1 MNSPRPSVPFSSAA
15 PVLLDMVHHNPG
27 ETPFATQFADAGRL
41 AAHGFTGQVP
51 KSLIF
56 ALAFDDILPGA
67 FPANAAEQAWL
78 ADLAAAKDAEI
89 AACVRAGIEIHYHT
103 DFFVLPTRVVELL
116 KADICDPH
124 TGKIDVTRPAT
135 LDLYRRVLAALFKR
149 FPAVTGLMVR
159 VGETYLFD
167 APYHAGNTAV
177 PLHDPAVGRDA
188 QIQRYITLINF
199 LREEIC
205 MRHGRRYIH
214 RTWDYFSDRFHA
226 DPAFYLAVTNA
237 IEPHPLL
244 AFSIKH
250 TGSDFFRNSH
260 ANRCIGLGRHPQMI
274 EVQCQREYEGKGA
287 IPCYIARGVIDG
299 FSDHP
304 QSIGLR
310 EWRKDPRHVGIFT
323 WTRGG
328 GWFGPYLRDEFWP
341 ELNARVL
348 SAWQTNPSASEAD
361 IFAHVARDSYGLD
374 AASASALRELA
385 LASEDV
391 ILHGRY
397 CRAAS
402 ELENFRYEATNLWMR
417 DECLG
422 GITEL
427 ADTFTALEKAG
438 RLDEA
443 VAEKKHAA
451 ALAAKLPA
459 IAARITFGDPGRTAF
474 IRWSAAYSSLLF
486 TWIAEGWPLLVRRW
500 RDGRAGLGD
509 TRPDLSAY
517 EAARAAALAFTSAP
531 NSWAT
536 GFYGHYWNWPGQPP
550 TPGMDASVRSP
561 WTPPNG
567 PITREYWQPQT
578 ETAE

>member
-1 MNSPRPSVPFSSAA
+1 MPRSLPAPFSPAA

-27 ETPFATQFADAGRL
+27 ETPFATQFADAGKL
-41 AAHGFTGQVP
+41 AGHGFTGQVA
-51 KSLIF
+51 KSLNF
-56 ALAFDDILPGA
+56 ALGFDDILPGA
-67 FPANAAEQAWL
+67 FPADVAERAWL
-78 ADLAAAKDAEI
+78 DDLAAAKDAEI
-89 AACVRAGIEIHYHT
+89 AACVRAGIETYYHT
-103 DFFVLPTRVVELL
+103 DFFVLPRRVVESL
-116 KADICDPH
+116 KDSICDEA
-124 TGKIDVTRPAT
+124 GRIDVTRPAT
-135 LDLYRRVLAALFKR
+135 LELYRRVIAALFAR
-149 FPAVTGLMVR
+149 FPDVTGLMVR

-177 PLHDPAVGRDA
+177 PLHDPKVPRAA

-205 MRHGRRYIH
+205 VRHGRRFIH
-214 RTWDYFSDRFHA
+214 RTWDYFTDRFHA
-226 DPAFYLAVTNA
+226 DPTFYLAVTDA

-260 ANRCIGLGRHPQMI
+260 ANRCIGIGRHPYMI

-299 FSDHP
+299 FSDQP
-304 QSIGLR
+304 VRAGLR
-310 EWRKDPRHVGIFT
+310 DWRKDPRYIGVFT

-348 SAWQTNPSASEAD
+348 SAWQASPDSSEEEIFARVALEAYGLSAS
-361 IFAHVARDSYGLD
+361 S
-374 AASASALRELA
+374 AAALRELA

-397 CRAAS
+397 CQAAA
-402 ELENFRYEATNLWMR
+402 ELEGYRYESTNLWMR
-417 DECLG
+417 DDCLG
-422 GITEL
+422 GIKEL
-427 ADTFTALEKAG
+427 ADTFAALEKAG

-443 VAEKKHAA
+443 LAEKRRAA
-451 ALAAKLPA
+451 ELAARLPA

-474 IRWSAAYSSLLF
+474 VRWSADYAKKLF
-486 TWIAEGWPLLVRRW
+486 AWVAEGWTLLVLRW
-500 RDGRAGLGD
+500 RDGHAGRGD
-509 TRPDLSAY
+509 TRPDLSRY
-517 EAARAAALAFTSAP
+517 EAARSAALALSTTPS
-531 NSWAT
+531 SWAT

-550 TPGMDASVRSP
+550 TPGMDDSVRSP
-561 WTPPNG
+561 WTPPRG
-567 PITREYWQPQT
+567 PIQREAWQPQT
-578 ETAE
+578 DTTD